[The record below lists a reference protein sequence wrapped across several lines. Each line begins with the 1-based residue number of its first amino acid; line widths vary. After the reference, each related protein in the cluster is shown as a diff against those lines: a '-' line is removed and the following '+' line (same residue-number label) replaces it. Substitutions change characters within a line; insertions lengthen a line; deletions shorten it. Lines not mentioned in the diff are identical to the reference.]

1 MPFLLCTPIF
11 PADQLYTAHL
21 FPKTQKVI
29 LNMTT
34 FIALIGLSFVVAGAL
49 SISMAPDVLAMGI
62 VAFMMLVV
70 ALGYIFSMVPAAS
83 YTGGFKRGI
92 QKIEELQNTQ
102 SVSPWVAAQQAAIF
116 FNQRTLDNLFSNYV
130 AKTKQ
135 QNEEGLT
142 PGDLEDIINI
152 EGLSN
157 RAWRSVVQQ
166 IPGTLTALGLLGTF
180 VGLITGISTI
190 SFSSVDSA
198 LSSIT
203 VLLAGIKTAFFTSIV
218 GVILSILFN
227 LTNKMV
233 WNITAREMDL
243 FMEQFHFSVLPSLN
257 EQLRAQN
264 NMYMKE
270 ILDKLDRIANPTLM
284 PGMQATVSAAGE
296 TTDEARLM
304 PEIADGIKNGEFIF
318 YLQPRYNLTTKKV
331 VGSEALVRWMR
342 KDLGLI
348 SPAAFLP
355 IVEKNGF
362 IAQIDKA
369 VWNSVCE
376 TIRKW
381 VDSGK
386 RPMPISINISKTDI
400 LAFDVADYLT
410 MITHRLKIPPRFLEL
425 EISEAAYLQ
434 CESIV
439 KETESIL
446 QQNGFRVIIDG
457 FTGTL
462 SSMKALNEYSAD
474 AVKLDIRH
482 IKGKADEYIGAVYEQ
497 AKKMN
502 CPVLAEGIENS
513 EQLAVLRNNGCTE
526 GQGYFFS
533 KPVSVDEFE
542 KMMNQELS

>member
-1 MPFLLCTPIF
+1 MVFRFCFFRRVSRIWISSPIM
-11 PADQLYTAHL
+11 
-21 FPKTQKVI
+21 QKVI
-29 LNMTT
+29 MNMTT

-49 SISMAPDVLAMGI
+49 SISMAPDILAMGI

-70 ALGYIFSMVPAAS
+70 ALGYIFSMIPAAS
-83 YTGGFKRGI
+83 YTGGFKRGL

-102 SVSPWVAAQQAAIF
+102 SVSPWVAAQQTTIF

-130 AKTKQ
+130 AKTRQ

-203 VLLAGIKTAFFTSIV
+203 VLLAGIQTAFFTSIV

-270 ILDKLDRIANPTLM
+270 ILDKLDRLVTGSHLQGGNVI
-284 PGMQATVSAAGE
+284 SAAGE
-296 TTDEARLM
+296 SADEARLM
-304 PEIADGIKNGEFIF
+304 PEISEGIKNGEFIF
-318 YLQPRYNLTTKKV
+318 YLQPRYNLSSRKV
-331 VGSEALVRWMR
+331 VGGEALVRWNR
-342 KDLGLI
+342 KDLGI
-348 SPAAFLP
+348 VSPSAFLH
-355 IVEKNGF
+355 IVEQNGY
-362 IAQIDKA
+362 IAQIDKV
-369 VWNSVCE
+369 VWNNVVE

-381 VDSGK
+381 VDSGQ

-400 LAFDVADYLT
+400 LSFDVADYLT

-462 SSMKALNEYSAD
+462 SSIKALGKYSAD

-482 IKGKADEYIGAVYEQ
+482 IKGNTDEYIGAVYEQ
-497 AKKMN
+497 ARKMN
-502 CPVLAEGIENS
+502 CPVMAEGIENS
-513 EQLAVLRNNGCTE
+513 EQLAILRNNGCME

-533 KPVSVDEFE
+533 KPISVEEFE
-542 KMMNQELS
+542 KMMNQELN